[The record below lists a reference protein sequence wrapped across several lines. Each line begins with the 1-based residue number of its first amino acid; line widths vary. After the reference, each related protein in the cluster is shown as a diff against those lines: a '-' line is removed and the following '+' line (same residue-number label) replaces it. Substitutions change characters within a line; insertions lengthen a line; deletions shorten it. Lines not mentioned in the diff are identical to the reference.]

1 MSEMMKAHCL
11 RVPLLLIALAASG
24 PLLADSYPRQ
34 PGIDLRHYAFDI
46 SLSDTSNEIRVR
58 ETIDLAFAADGV
70 RTLDLDLCSVIA
82 TPPTDTREP
91 CQVPRRRGQSA
102 DELAATAASNIGR
115 GMIVTEVTSG
125 KSALAFRHSGN
136 KLRITFARP
145 SRNGERTT
153 VSLSYRGVPAAGL
166 LIGKNRYGDRVFFSD
181 NWPNRARNW
190 LATIDHV
197 SAKATKTIAVTAPAH
212 YQIVSNGRQAAAV
225 DRPGGL
231 RRTTWRQAVP
241 IPGWQFALGAAPMA
255 VQRIG
260 ERGAVPFWLWLAP
273 QNVDADVTALAA
285 RNASAFDFYSERIG
299 PYPFEQLAHV
309 EASGGI
315 GAYELASSIF
325 YNNGNFDAMTHE
337 MAHQWF
343 GNSVTEADWDDIWL
357 SEGFA
362 TYFALLH
369 TEHAEGRD
377 AFLKSVRRMR
387 EGAVNHALAH
397 PADTIVHQNLAHDS
411 DVLANGAQIYLGGAM
426 VLHTLRGVVGDARF
440 WAGVRLY
447 YKRHRDSIAAT
458 DDFRRAM
465 EDACR
470 EGGGC
475 PAELSD
481 LSWFFDQWLRR
492 GGLPRVTGEWRYDP
506 VAKALRIALRQE
518 QMQGAYRIPATIAVT
533 LPPAAQ
539 PPSGPPAP
547 TEKLSRIVL
556 DGRQTTLTI
565 PLDGPPVNVRLDPDI
580 WVPLMQADFHGR

>member
-1 MSEMMKAHCL
+1 MSQTMNARHL
-11 RVPLLLIALAASG
+11 RVALLLIALASPS

-34 PGIDLRHYAFDI
+34 PGVDLRNYAFDVA
-46 SLSDTSNEIRVR
+46 LSDASNEIRVR
-58 ETIDLAFAADGV
+58 ETIDLAFVTDGV
-70 RTLDLDLCSVIA
+70 RTLDLDLCSVITA
-82 TPPTDTREP
+82 PPTDTREP

-102 DELAATAASNIGR
+102 EELAATSASNVGR
-115 GMIVTEVTSG
+115 GMVVTEVSSG
-125 KSALAFRHSGN
+125 NAALAFRHVDN
-136 KLRITFARP
+136 RLRITFPRP
-145 SRNGERTT
+145 SRKGERIT
-153 VSLSYRGVPAAGL
+153 VSLAYHGVPAAGL

-197 SAKATKTIAVTAPAH
+197 SAKATKTIAVTAPPH
-212 YQIVSNGRQAAAV
+212 YQIVSNGRLTATV
-225 DRPGGL
+225 DRPGDM
-231 RRTTWRQAVP
+231 RQTTWREGVP

-255 VQRIG
+255 MRSVG
-260 ERGAVPFWLWLAP
+260 ERGNVPFSLWLAP
-273 QNVDADVTALAA
+273 QNADADVTTLAA

-309 EASGGI
+309 EATGGV

-325 YNNGNFDAMTHE
+325 YNGGFDAMTHE

-343 GNSVTEADWDDIWL
+343 GNSVTEASWDDIWL

-369 TEHAEGRD
+369 TEHTEGRD

-387 EGAVNHALAH
+387 EGAVKYALAH
-397 PADTIVHQNLAHDS
+397 PTDTIVHQNLAHDS

-426 VLHTLRGVVGDARF
+426 ALHTLRGVAGDDRF
-440 WAGVRLY
+440 WAGIRLY
-447 YKRHRDSIAAT
+447 YQRYRGGSAFT
-458 DDFRRAM
+458 DDFRRAV

-470 EGGGC
+470 EGGDC

-492 GGLPRVTGEWRYDP
+492 GGLPRVTGDWHYDP
-506 VAKALRIALRQE
+506 VAKALQITLAQE
-518 QMQGAYRIPATIAVT
+518 QMQGLYRIPVMIAVT
-533 LPPAAQ
+533 LPPG
-539 PPSGPPAP
+539 PPPTSGPPAP
-547 TEKLSRIVL
+547 TEKVSKIVL
-556 DGRQTTLTI
+556 DGRRTTLTI
-565 PLDGPPVNVRLDPDI
+565 PLDGPPVDVRLDPDT